1 MKNLIIRFDKKNFIK
16 EIMQQCFLSTNFYIL
31 RIEYS
36 MNEYKNQRIPWKDR
50 IFKRTVWITAI
61 CWVNLLFW
69 IAIIKW
75 PNDIFPLTF
84 NDIDQMTAIHGSNL
98 FSFASIFTFSTL
110 EYVWFSTFF
119 PLLLNYDLRANDL
132 LIKYGKF
139 SHYHLSKNVGQKF
152 YKLVTISN
160 IINSLFGLFVISFLT
175 MYFIILIIILI
186 KFFLH
191 KNICLIRLIISLQL
205 LFILYCRM
213 LYTFGQG
220 LISFRFL
227 IIIIEL
233 FLLQF
238 KELSSKFKH
247 IFRHRN
253 QQKLFI
259 NNGRLYFRYFQRK
272 YIVLY
277 NEISKTNQTFRI
289 YLFAIEILSKLS
301 IIICILFYYQQTVLN
316 IYNISFIIS
325 LITMFCTTTAIYSRL
340 SNLPLYNQQCCNFLF
355 EWNARIQSIC
365 SIAMIKRKIKRYYL
379 LHERQTIKI
388 NLFIQTMTDNRF
400 GFTCGQIFFITKYK
414 YSELIMLSIVL
425 ILLFYKKIFL
435 NLDLKS

>member
-1 MKNLIIRFDKKNFIK
+1 
-16 EIMQQCFLSTNFYIL
+16 MQQCFLSTNFYIL

-152 YKLVTISN
+152 YKLVTI
-160 IINSLFGLFVISFLT
+160 
-175 MYFIILIIILI
+175 
-186 KFFLH
+186 K
-191 KNICLIRLIISLQL
+191 
-205 LFILYCRM
+205 
-213 LYTFGQG
+213 
-220 LISFRFL
+220 
-227 IIIIEL
+227 
-233 FLLQF
+233 
-238 KELSSKFKH
+238 LSSKFKH

-253 QQKLFI
+253 QRKLFI
-259 NNGRLYFRYFQRK
+259 NNGRLYFRYFQ
-272 YIVLY
+272 L
-277 NEISKTNQTFRI
+277 
-289 YLFAIEILSKLS
+289 
-301 IIICILFYYQQTVLN
+301 LN

-365 SIAMIKRKIKRYYL
+365 SIAMIKRKVKRYYL